1 MERMDVS
8 TALRRWEL
16 FGGSWRVLDD
26 GEHSGEM
33 VIALLRC
40 DGGEQVDELR
50 CPPQRL

>member
-1 MERMDVS
+1 MEGTDASAV
-8 TALRRWEL
+8 LRRWEQ

-50 CPPQRL
+50 CSPRRL